1 MFTRTSELFAH
12 TAIVSRKKPL
22 LLPQKLSS
30 RVAKYYYYIDAMKRI
45 HLTSCLLIFLLSSGC
60 SQPVNPNNTP
70 VAGIASS
77 FIKGADISWL
87 TEMENAGYKF
97 YNNTGVQEECMQ
109 LLKEKGM
116 NAVRLR
122 VWVNPANGWCNT
134 NDVLVKALRAKK
146 LGLKIMIDFHY
157 SDVWADPGHQQ
168 KPAAWAGY
176 DINVLANA
184 VASHT
189 SAVMNTLQSNGITP
203 EWAQVGNET
212 NDGMLWE
219 EGRASVN
226 MKNFAQLINSGFN
239 AIKSVSASTKVIV
252 HISNGYDNALFRWIF
267 DGLKANGANWD
278 VIGLSLYPETNNWQA
293 LDAQCLATMND
304 MADRYGKEVM
314 LCEVGMDFK
323 DPVNSKA
330 FLTDIITKT
339 KSVTNG
345 KGLGVFYWEPE
356 CYNWVNYNKGAF
368 DSTGKPTIAM
378 DAFSN

>member
-1 MFTRTSELFAH
+1 
-12 TAIVSRKKPL
+12 
-22 LLPQKLSS
+22 
-30 RVAKYYYYIDAMKRI
+30 MKRI

-60 SQPVNPNNTP
+60 SQPVSPNSTP
-70 VAGIASS
+70 AARIASS

-116 NAVRLR
+116 NAVRFR

-134 NDVLVKALRAKK
+134 NDLLVKALRAKK

-168 KPAAWAGY
+168 KPAAWVGY
-176 DINVLANA
+176 DINALANA

-278 VIGLSLYPETNNWQA
+278 VIGLSLYPETTNWQA

-304 MADRYGKEVM
+304 MVTRYGKEVM

-356 CYNWVNYNKGAF
+356 CYNWVNYTKGAF